1 MANVVLDRVSKDYP
15 GGVTAVREA
24 CLDVADREF
33 VALVGPSGCGKSTT
47 LRMIA
52 GLEEATRGDIR
63 IDGRRVNDV
72 PPRDRDLAMV
82 FQNYALYPHM
92 TVAENLSFG
101 LRLRRVPRDEIDRR
115 VRETAALLGIADLLG
130 RRPRALSGGQRQRVA
145 LGRAIVRRPRA
156 FLFDEPLSNLDA
168 RMRVQMRVEI
178 SRLHRRLDATMIYVT
193 HDQIEAMTMG
203 DRVVVM
209 KDGVIHQAGPPL
221 EIYDRP
227 ADRFV
232 AGFIGSPPMNFID
245 GRIASRE
252 GGPWFE
258 AEGIA
263 LRVPAAVAGRVA
275 LPAAGAAVAFGIRP
289 EALEIRE
296 GPAGAGAGME
306 AGVDVVETLGADTLV
321 HAQAGPHRLVA
332 RSSARIAGGA
342 RRVALVPDAARWHFF
357 DSETGRH
364 LG

>member
-1 MANVVLDRVSKDYP
+1 MARIVLDRVSKEYP
-15 GGVTAVREA
+15 GGVTAVRDA
-24 CLDVADREF
+24 CLDIADREF

-52 GLEEATRGDIR
+52 GLEEATRGDIH

-92 TVAENLSFG
+92 SVSENLAFG

-115 VRETAALLGIADLLG
+115 VRETAEMLGIADLLG

-145 LGRAIVRRPRA
+145 LGRAIIRRPRA

-178 SRLHRRLDATMIYVT
+178 SRLHRRLDATMVYVT
-193 HDQIEAMTMG
+193 HDQVEAMTMG

-232 AGFIGSPPMNFID
+232 AGFIGSPPMNFVD
-245 GRIASRE
+245 GRLAGRD
-252 GGPWFE
+252 GGLWFE
-258 AEGIA
+258 APGIA
-263 LRVPAAVAGRVA
+263 LRLPPSVAERIDSGRT
-275 LPAAGAAVAFGIRP
+275 GAAVALGIRP
-289 EALEIRE
+289 EALEVRE
-296 GPAGAGAGME
+296 GAPAPGAGIGAT
-306 AGVDVVETLGADTLV
+306 VDVVETLGADTLV
-321 HAQAGPHRLVA
+321 HVQAGPHRIVA
-332 RSSARIAGGA
+332 RSPARIPGGA
-342 RRVALVPDAARWHFF
+342 RPVALVPDAARWHFF
-357 DSETGRH
+357 DSETGRL